1 MKLSLMASFSLAMAS
16 LLLPLVQGYGSRWE
30 AQYLEE
36 KELSTTSKMWIFA
49 QDGIHIFSADG
60 TELALRGD
68 KRDYCDNIEDPW
80 DVPGTMQNDCWYID
94 AVHDGENYV
103 FVTNGDW
110 IEQSFVDVFS
120 MWTGTKLASIP
131 VCTSAYHLEYAPNRR
146 ELWVQCWLRPYCDH
160 ANITD
165 FGNVEVLST
174 QSIGAPSTKID
185 IHGIDEH
192 AHGNILVDT
201 SIPNKAY
208 EFTMS
213 GPSFFEV
220 DASSKRVLNEIQV
233 EKTLGTY
240 EIAYSAMNRHIFI
253 RNYGCCSC
261 GESKDTRG
269 VCNEMYMEDD
279 GVIVEYGP
287 NASPERQDG
296 YCGKFCRGSLA
307 DINGLWEFDT
317 TTNAFITQHFP
328 ANGGHGA
335 KPFSTPKGDFILIG
349 SGDGGNAVKVLKPGK
364 NGVASVEVGVIK
376 LEFGADIGTH
386 AFSDVE
392 FIEDENRNIAVFT
405 SILNNFV
412 VLVDLNDLNDATD
425 SSPVTISGSNVDLFE
440 TEQDDVSVEYDIR
453 GINIRKVRWA
463 RGTNYVWI
471 DSAVTEQVHVIDI
484 GKNIKNAKVVRTIG
498 DIELTRQ
505 MLWVHNFEEDS
516 LHAQQKEIDERL
528 QTFENRS
535 DDNNDNTNTLAIV
548 GVILGVVALVIGLAN
563 LLVGRK
569 DADHKKNQAPVSD
582 QPPKNAATQE
592 NEQLT

>member
-1 MKLSLMASFSLAMAS
+1 MKLSSIVSLSLAAVG
-16 LLLPLVQGYGSRWE
+16 LPMVQGYGSRWE
-30 AQYLEE
+30 AQYLEH
-36 KELSTTSKMWIFA
+36 KDFSATNKMWVFA
-49 QDGIHIFSADG
+49 QDGIHIYSADG

-68 KRDYCDNIEDPW
+68 KSDICDNIEDPW

-94 AVHDGENYV
+94 ALHDGENYV
-103 FVTNGDW
+103 FVTNGNWVD
-110 IEQSFVDVFS
+110 ESYVDVFS

-131 VCTSAYHLEYAPNRR
+131 VCTSAYHMEYAPNRR
-146 ELWVQCWLRPYCDH
+146 ELWVQCWLRPYYDH

-174 QSIGAPSTKID
+174 QSIGAPSMKID
-185 IHGIDEH
+185 VHGIDEH

-213 GPSFFEV
+213 GPSFFEI
-220 DASSKRVLNEIQV
+220 DAGSKRVLNEIEV

-240 EIAYSAMNRHIFI
+240 EIAYSAVNRHIFI

-269 VCNEMYMEDD
+269 VCNERYMEED
-279 GVIVEYGP
+279 GVIVEFGP
-287 NASPERQDG
+287 NASPEPQPG

-307 DINGLWEFDT
+307 DVNGLWEFDT

-364 NGVASVEVGVIK
+364 NGAASVQIGGIR
-376 LEFGADIGTH
+376 LEFGADVGTH
-386 AFSDVE
+386 AFSDVA
-392 FIEDENRNIAVFT
+392 FIEDDNRNIAVFT

-412 VLVDLNDLNDATD
+412 VLVDLNDLKDATE
-425 SSPVTISGSNVDLFE
+425 SSPVSVSGVNVDLFE
-440 TEQDDVSVEYDIR
+440 TEQDVSVEHDVR

-463 RGTNYVWI
+463 RGTEYVWV
-471 DSAVTEQVHVIDI
+471 DSAVTEQVHVIRLGDSI
-484 GKNIKNAKVVRTIG
+484 NESSVVRTIS

-505 MLWVHNFEEDS
+505 MLWVHNLEEDH
-516 LHAQQKEIDERL
+516 LNERQKEITERL
-528 QTFENRS
+528 QAIENGDS
-535 DDNNDNTNTLAIV
+535 NDNALAVV
-548 GVILGVVALVIGLAN
+548 GVVLGAAALVVALAN
-563 LLVGRK
+563 LLVGKK
-569 DADHKKNQAPVSD
+569 DVDHNKPSQA
-582 QPPKNAATQE
+582 
-592 NEQLT
+592 EQAVEVL